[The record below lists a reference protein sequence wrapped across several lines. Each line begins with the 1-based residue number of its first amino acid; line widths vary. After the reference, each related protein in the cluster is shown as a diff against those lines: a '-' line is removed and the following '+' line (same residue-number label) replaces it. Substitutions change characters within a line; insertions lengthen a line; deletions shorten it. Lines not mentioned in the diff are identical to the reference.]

1 MRLNLS
7 LFILLLS
14 LSASMPAAAEIITI
28 RCHEPN
34 SQRGELDLNIV
45 LNTETKQ
52 VTEFASW
59 KESETLFWSD
69 EVIYWLSKGDY
80 SEQIPAFALAAYHP
94 PTAQLI
100 IETLYPTDF
109 SDDSLSQ
116 LAVPPNPPMNCYRS
130 GL

>member
-7 LFILLLS
+7 FSILLLS
-14 LSASMPAAAEIITI
+14 LSVSMTAAAEIITI
-28 RCHEPN
+28 RCHEAS
-34 SQRGELDLNIV
+34 SQRGEFDLKIV

-52 VTEFASW
+52 VTEFAYW
-59 KESETLFWSD
+59 KEIETLFWAD

-80 SEQIPAFALAAYHP
+80 SEQTPVFALAAYHP

-100 IETLYPTDF
+100 IDTLYPTDF
-109 SDDSLSQ
+109 SDFIAQ
-116 LAVPPNPPMNCYRS
+116 IAERTNPPMSCYRS